1 MPFSVVE
8 KHTHPKHPRLVLL
21 LTSKSQNFLA
31 RTYLKGKLRYKSTST
46 PSLTTAFRVG
56 GEWYADLLRRVLSEP
71 NPRPK
76 HSKVIRTIGDAF
88 VQYRRQLPDKQ
99 LAYADV
105 GWSSIRVFWD
115 ERDIGSITPTVF
127 KEFYA
132 FRRSTGIS
140 NHTLHKNVTLIRQ
153 ILKHCAEEEMIATL
167 PFIPRIGKIAHNP
180 RKWFAPDQWKH
191 LQEVS
196 RKRIKAAANV
206 RTRQQRQDCHDF
218 MIFMVHS
225 MMRVDEVRHL
235 RFGDCEL
242 AMNGQGDDVLIVNV
256 RVSKTGPRPN
266 VVCLVGAAS
275 VYKRRLTKE
284 VTDEDLLF
292 QRGCGYAFQA
302 LLKAA
307 DLYDDGDGKTRN
319 RKALRA
325 TGISFRIL
333 EGANVTLIANNSG
346 TSISSISNFY
356 AKHLRGT
363 DDIDAL
369 TSITRLTKRKRIT
382 KLTK

>member
-1 MPFSVVE
+1 MPFSIIE
-8 KHTHPKHPRLVLL
+8 KHAHPKHPRLVLL

-56 GEWYADLLRRVLSEP
+56 GEWDADLLRRVLSEP

-76 HSKVIRTIGDAF
+76 HSKVIQTIGDAF
-88 VQYRRQLPDKQ
+88 VQYRRKLPDKQ

-140 NHTLHKNVTLIRQ
+140 NHTLHENVTLIRQ
-153 ILKHCAEEEMIATL
+153 ILQHCAEEEMIGAL

-196 RKRIKAAANV
+196 RQRIKSAANV

-242 AMNGQGDDVLIVNV
+242 AMNGQGDNVLIVNV

-307 DLYDDGDGKTRN
+307 DLYEDGSGNTRN
-319 RKALRA
+319 RKSLRA

-369 TSITRLTKRKRIT
+369 TSITRLTKRPRSSP
-382 KLTK
+382 

>member
-1 MPFSVVE
+1 MPYSIIE
-8 KHTHPKHPRLVLL
+8 RHTHPKHPRLVFL
-21 LTSKSQNFLA
+21 LTSQSQNFLA
-31 RTYLKGKLRYKSTST
+31 RTYLNGKLRYKSTST
-46 PSLTTAFRVG
+46 PSLRTAFRVG

-71 NPRPK
+71 PSRPK
-76 HSKVIRTIGDAF
+76 HSKVVQTIGDAF
-88 VQYRRQLPDKQ
+88 AQYRRQLPSKQ
-99 LAYADV
+99 LPDADMK
-105 GWSSIRVFWD
+105 WSAIRVFWD

-132 FRRSTGIS
+132 FRRSTGVG

-153 ILKHCAEEEMIATL
+153 ILKHCAEEEMIAAL
-167 PFIPRIGKIAHNP
+167 PFIPRIGKIAQNP
-180 RKWFAPDQWKH
+180 RKWLSPDEWKH
-191 LQEVS
+191 LQGVS
-196 RKRIKAAANV
+196 RQRIESATNV
-206 RTRQQRQDCHDF
+206 RTRHQRQECHDF
-218 MIFMVHS
+218 MIFTVHS
-225 MMRVDEVRHL
+225 MMRVDEVKHL

-275 VYKRRLTKE
+275 VYKRRLAKE
-284 VTDEDLLF
+284 VTDEDLIF
-292 QRGCGYAFQA
+292 KDDHVRAFQS

-307 DLYDDGDGKTRN
+307 DLYEDGNGNTRN
-319 RKALRA
+319 RKSLRA

-333 EGANVTLIANNSG
+333 EGANLTLIANNSG

-369 TSITRLTKRKRIT
+369 TSITRLTKRPRH
-382 KLTK
+382 

>member
-1 MPFSVVE
+1 MPFSVIE
-8 KHTHPKHPRLVLL
+8 QHTHPKHSRLVLL

-46 PSLTTAFRVG
+46 PRLTTAFRVG
-56 GEWYADLLRRVLSEP
+56 GEWYADLLRSVLSEAT
-71 NPRPK
+71 PRPK
-76 HSKVIRTIGDAF
+76 HSKVVQTIGDAF
-88 VQYRRQLPDKQ
+88 AQYRRQLPPKQ
-99 LAYADV
+99 LAYADATW
-105 GWSSIRVFWD
+105 GPLRLFWG

-132 FRRSTGIS
+132 LRRSSGIG
-140 NHTLHKNVTLIRQ
+140 NHTLHKNITLIRQ
-153 ILKHCAEEEMIATL
+153 ILKHCAEEEMIAAL

-180 RKWFAPDQWKH
+180 RKWLSPEEWKH
-191 LQEVS
+191 LQDVS
-196 RKRIKAAANV
+196 RQRIKAADNV

-225 MMRVDEVRHL
+225 MMRVDEIGNV

-242 AMNGQGDDVLIVNV
+242 ATNGQGDDVLIVNV

-275 VYKRRLTKE
+275 VYKRRLTEE
-284 VTDEDLLF
+284 VSDENLIF
-292 QRGCGYAFQA
+292 QKGTRDSFRA
-302 LLKAA
+302 LLKDA
-307 DLYDDGDGKTRN
+307 DLYEDGDGNRRN

-333 EGANVTLIANNSG
+333 EGANVTLIADNSG
-346 TSISSISNFY
+346 TSINSISNFY

-369 TSITRLTKRKRIT
+369 TSITRLTKRPRSST
-382 KLTK
+382 

>member
-1 MPFSVVE
+1 MPFSIIE
-8 KHTHPKHPRLVLL
+8 KHTHPKHPRLVFL
-21 LTSKSQNFLA
+21 LTSQSQNFLA

-46 PSLTTAFRVG
+46 PSLRTAFRVG
-56 GEWYADLLRRVLSEP
+56 DEWYVDLKRRVLSEP
-71 NPRPK
+71 PSRPK
-76 HSKVIRTIGDAF
+76 HSKVVQTLGDVFA
-88 VQYRRQLPDKQ
+88 QYRRHLSSKQLPD
-99 LAYADV
+99 AEMI
-105 GWSSIRVFWD
+105 WSAIRSFW
-115 ERDIGSITPTVF
+115 ENRDILSITPTVF

-132 FRRSTGIS
+132 VRRSTGVG

-153 ILKHCAEEEMIATL
+153 ILKHCAEEEMIAAI
-167 PFIPRIGKIAHNP
+167 PFIPRIGKIEQNP
-180 RKWFAPDQWKH
+180 KKWLSPDEWQH
-191 LQEVS
+191 LRGVS
-196 RKRIKAAANV
+196 RQRIKSATNV
-206 RTRQQRQDCHDF
+206 RTRHQRQECHDF
-218 MIFMVHS
+218 MVFMVHS
-225 MMRVDEVRHL
+225 MMRVDEVKHL

-284 VTDEDLLF
+284 ATDEDLIF
-292 QRGCGYAFQA
+292 KDDHVRAFQS

-307 DLYDDGDGKTRN
+307 DLYEDGSGNTRN
-319 RKALRA
+319 RKSLRA

-369 TSITRLTKRKRIT
+369 TTITRLTK
-382 KLTK
+382 